1 MKAFVSNF
9 KPVFP
14 IIPILTVALLS
25 GCGEG
30 WGFPSETQTPEAVC
44 ATYPD
49 SNYGHAFY
57 CGSAQG
63 NLWTV
68 DFPDGSHG
76 YCMYANENLGLVGY
90 SATTYNGGATFV
102 MSQSNASNASRD
114 LGSNSPGY
122 TRCTRE

>member
-1 MKAFVSNF
+1 MKSFVCNF

-14 IIPILTVALLS
+14 IIPLLTVALLS
-25 GCGEG
+25 GCGG
-30 WGFPSETQTPEAVC
+30 GGSFPSKAQTPEAFC
-44 ATYPD
+44 ATLPD

-57 CGSAQG
+57 CGSAQR
-63 NLWTV
+63 NLSIV

-90 SATTYNGGATFV
+90 SATTYNGGATPV
-102 MSQSNASNASRD
+102 MSQSNASNASRA
-114 LGSNSPGY
+114 LGSSSPGY